1 MSFFN
6 YLKALRL
13 CAVQCFN
20 ANQAT
25 NHEHE
30 WLVKAVRNEEKAF
43 AALPKLARR
52 MLNKYTGW

>member
-1 MSFFN
+1 MSFLN

-30 WLVKAVRNEEKAF
+30 WLVKAVQNEVKAF
-43 AALPKLARR
+43 AGLPKWARR
-52 MLNKYTGW
+52 ALSKYTGW